1 LAECP
6 FCGSSVDEDLVV
18 YGGPCPKCFAEIP
31 GEEAPTDPGAEA
43 RAAQEK
49 RDRRGATLK
58 AAIGMGAMMALV
70 GCAGVAALAVV
81 LWPEPEVAVLDFDSA
96 EFDYPAMELV
106 GNVEEVEEEGE
117 PVDVE
122 VAKVS
127 PKPRPSASPKPR
139 KEFDPSAY
147 GKVEVPG
154 SDGVDAGA
162 ALGKED
168 GIAQVDGTRGTR
180 GVDGPAGGPAGIDA
194 VGGDDRA
201 QQGGIG
207 LDIDLNV
214 QRRTGVVL
222 SDPDQIRQMIGKLM
236 GQQVRKLSYCY
247 ERRLKQKPDLGGRWL
262 IKYTVSK
269 DGTAIDAS
277 ATGRDVSD
285 AELESCL
292 VQNIE
297 SKWRFDPIVRAQ
309 PVQKTLTFRPG

>member
-1 LAECP
+1 M
-6 FCGSSVDEDLVV
+6 V

-43 RAAQEK
+43 RAVQERK
-49 RDRRGATLK
+49 DRRGATIR

-70 GCAGVAALAVV
+70 SCAGMGALAVV

-106 GNVEEVEEEGE
+106 GSPETPEGE
-117 PVDVE
+117 GDGDVE
-122 VAKVS
+122 VAK
-127 PKPRPSASPKPR
+127 ASPKPSSQPR
-139 KEFDPSAY
+139 PRPDIDPSAY

-162 ALGKED
+162 ALGKDD
-168 GIAQVDGTRGTR
+168 GVAQVDGTRGTR
-180 GVDGPAGGPAGIDA
+180 GSDGPAAGPAGIDG
-194 VGGDDRA
+194 VGGGQEA

-207 LDIDLNV
+207 LELDLQV
-214 QRRTGVVL
+214 KRRSGVVL

-236 GQQVRKLSYCY
+236 SRQVSKLSYCY
-247 ERRLKQKPDLGGRWL
+247 ERRLKQAPTLGGRWL

-269 DGTAIDAS
+269 DGKAINAS
-277 ATGRDVSD
+277 ATGRDTSD
-285 AELESCL
+285 AELEACL
-292 VQNIE
+292 VKNIE
-297 SKWRFDPIVRAQ
+297 SKWMFDEIVRAQ